1 MFSVLDKEVNE
12 YLHSG
17 RNSKTKEECIDD
29 ALEFFLYGDTGTEW
43 DMDEVVKKIGKE
55 KFLMWHHFVIVEH
68 DARIEDDE
76 YEN

>member
-43 DMDEVVKKIGKE
+43 DMDEVVKIGKE